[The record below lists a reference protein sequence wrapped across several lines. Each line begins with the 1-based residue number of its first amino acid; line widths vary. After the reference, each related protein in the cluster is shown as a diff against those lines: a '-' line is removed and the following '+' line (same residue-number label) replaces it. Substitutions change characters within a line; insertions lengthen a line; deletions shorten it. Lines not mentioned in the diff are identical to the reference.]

1 MSYKYSVLA
10 DNPIVYYSGAITEA
24 FSIPSYQD
32 VLNDYNT
39 YEEFRAAFAN
49 YSLDSGNAVV
59 DISGCQNNGFYS
71 GEVKSDII
79 PLVYGDPYAIKIDN
93 VASININNA
102 RGYNG
107 EIVKGGFAK
116 DTFSDN
122 TFSFE
127 VFIYP
132 SINAL
137 ESDPIP
143 LIGDSLNSVGLF
155 YHKGNILFKLN
166 TNTIEYTLPYKK
178 KAYYLAAVYNKDSA
192 MLYVDG
198 ELVSSIDIENF
209 KSFKKVRSGHIHLV
223 QSNDCFTFVGSIFQM
238 DRNDTGDQK
247 GIFVINT
254 DDDTEE
260 FFPNN
265 ISPVFRKFRAITEE
279 DIDRL
284 DEIKDTKDYIDLAI
298 SNNLLINNRKLRR
311 KLEMMLEKGNFAS
324 VDYIDDIVRKN
335 EDGEDIISEAVEIDE
350 ESMDISI
357 KLEYETYI
365 REYIDRQKYE
375 NSDFK
380 DGILS
385 EYDEVIRLYN
395 ENYKSKID

>member
-1 MSYKYSVLA
+1 MSK
-10 DNPIVYYSGAITEA
+10 
-24 FSIPSYQD
+24 
-32 VLNDYNT
+32 
-39 YEEFRAAFAN
+39 
-49 YSLDSGNAVV
+49 
-59 DISGCQNNGFYS
+59 
-71 GEVKSDII
+71 
-79 PLVYGDPYAIKIDN
+79 KI
-93 VASININNA
+93 
-102 RGYNG
+102 
-107 EIVKGGFAK
+107 F
-116 DTFSDN
+116 
-122 TFSFE
+122 
-127 VFIYP
+127 
-132 SINAL
+132 
-137 ESDPIP
+137 
-143 LIGDSLNSVGLF
+143 LIGDTHIGLGYPNTTDKWHKIHIEYFKDFLIPLLKKEVKEGDIIIHLGDLFDNRNIIPINLLNYGMDIVEEISKIAPLHIIIGNHDLYSKSASEINSVRPFKYIPNVKIYDSAKVLNYNNLNILMMPYIEKRIDQIEIIENNKGCDYLFCHSDLNGCRMHLNS
-155 YHKGNILFKLN
+155 
-166 TNTIEYTLPYKK
+166 
-178 KAYYLAAVYNKDSA
+178 AAHRNNDK
-192 MLYVDG
+192 
-198 ELVSSIDIENF
+198 IDINNF
-209 KSFKKVRSGHIHLV
+209 KSFRKVRSGHIHLV
-223 QSNDCFTFVGSIFQM
+223 QNNSNFTFIGSIFQM

-260 FFPNN
+260 FFPNK
-265 ISPVFRKFRAITEE
+265 ISPVFRKFRVITEE

-284 DEIKDTKDYIDLAI
+284 DEIKDTKDYIDIAI

-324 VDYIDDIVRKN
+324 VEYIDDIVQKN

-395 ENYKSKID
+395 ENYKLKVD